1 MRLNWNY
8 RGNIV
13 EVPAFHNY
21 MVDPDFRHA
30 AGFFL
35 LMKALSNEQ
44 HALMPGT
51 GRVTSEIYEKLGFQ
65 EAKTSWYLKILRPI
79 HGAFIMSARKFL
91 SRPFRARYFDS
102 PRLEETSSSGFS
114 VTLSP
119 TDDLLEQLVGAMNSH
134 EPEVAA
140 PLWTVEQL
148 KWRFFHSLG
157 PRHLLIYEDSPRT
170 IRSFAIL
177 SLGPR
182 RGLNLGRIVEL
193 NAASVDSL
201 STLVHKYTNVFLGG
215 GFQFVHELVQVV
227 TSKFPLKRLSNGGVM
242 LLKAQKPFFEGLQG
256 KEVVRG
262 KNFALD
268 NGEIDLDLVQ
278 PTRMDGSVDGDDSR
292 IFALKPADAAGS
304 PVSRSIV
311 QNPEDSSGF
320 FIGSLGHDLIDQAA
334 KRSNPIFSFT
344 ATEELGP
351 MHIQCCQI
359 SPSAAARVFMFHL
372 HRDAG
377 LRGEG
382 SMPTAACLD
391 AGFFVGGEDEF
402 TVFQGMP
409 QPHSLIQVEDT
420 PRFFGEMG
428 VSRENP
434 AAMLPRADG
443 VLMEPAPDGGPA
455 DAGDQPGLAHLG
467 GQIGAAPSRDGQS
480 EGGGQLTGQG
490 FNLDHYLW
498 GEKTGG
504 DPAESYPPDPSG
516 VFRKSAFAR
525 NIPPLDGYPNVS
537 RSHHYANPGLPGESS
552 WLAVPENTV
561 TYIFGHEPI
570 VLFPHLAIERSYTGC
585 VEALWNS
592 FQVTTMPNQ
601 PDIIR

>member
-1 MRLNWNY
+1 
-8 RGNIV
+8 
-13 EVPAFHNY
+13 
-21 MVDPDFRHA
+21 
-30 AGFFL
+30 
-35 LMKALSNEQ
+35 
-44 HALMPGT
+44 
-51 GRVTSEIYEKLGFQ
+51 
-65 EAKTSWYLKILRPI
+65 
-79 HGAFIMSARKFL
+79 
-91 SRPFRARYFDS
+91 
-102 PRLEETSSSGFS
+102 
-114 VTLSP
+114 
-119 TDDLLEQLVGAMNSH
+119 
-134 EPEVAA
+134 
-140 PLWTVEQL
+140 
-148 KWRFFHSLG
+148 
-157 PRHLLIYEDSPRT
+157 
-170 IRSFAIL
+170 
-177 SLGPR
+177 
-182 RGLNLGRIVEL
+182 
-193 NAASVDSL
+193 
-201 STLVHKYTNVFLGG
+201 
-215 GFQFVHELVQVV
+215 
-227 TSKFPLKRLSNGGVM
+227 M

-504 DPAESYPPDPSG
+504 DPAESSPPDPSG

>member
-1 MRLNWNY
+1 MARRNMRMEEYLELVYQWHRGRSIRQIRDSLQISRKTIRKYLLFFMASGLSREKPLPPQAELARIVASVVQVAVFEQPARERIRLYHRQIQDWLGQPHMTIQQVQRLLEEEHELKVSYMSVY
-8 RGNIV
+8 RYVREHIEPLRKPVTVRLHAVAG
-13 EVPAFHNY
+13 EQAQ
-21 MVDPDFRHA
+21 VDFGY
-30 AGFFL
+30 AG
-35 LMKALSNEQ
+35 LMRDPETGKQRKA
-44 HALMPGT
+44 
-51 GRVTSEIYEKLGFQ
+51 
-65 EAKTSWYLKILRPI
+65 W
-79 HGAFIMSARKFL
+79 AFIM
-91 SRPFRARYFDS
+91 
-102 PRLEETSSSGFS
+102 
-114 VTLSP
+114 
-119 TDDLLEQLVGAMNSH
+119 
-134 EPEVAA
+134 
-140 PLWTVEQL
+140 
-148 KWRFFHSLG
+148 
-157 PRHLLIYEDSPRT
+157 I
-170 IRSFAIL
+170 
-177 SLGPR
+177 
-182 RGLNLGRIVEL
+182 
-193 NAASVDSL
+193 L

-402 TVFQGMP
+402 TVFQRMP

-504 DPAESYPPDPSG
+504 DPAESSPPDPSG

>member
-1 MRLNWNY
+1 MPTQKPPKIPIPKGWSSHVKSDICRIIQLAP
-8 RGNIV
+8 RVSVGELSTRRSV
-13 EVPAFHNY
+13 
-21 MVDPDFRHA
+21 FRQCFPSTQK
-30 AGFFL
+30 GFT
-35 LMKALSNEQ
+35 N
-44 HALMPGT
+44 
-51 GRVTSEIYEKLGFQ
+51 
-65 EAKTSWYLKILRPI
+65 
-79 HGAFIMSARKFL
+79 
-91 SRPFRARYFDS
+91 
-102 PRLEETSSSGFS
+102 
-114 VTLSP
+114 
-119 TDDLLEQLVGAMNSH
+119 
-134 EPEVAA
+134 
-140 PLWTVEQL
+140 
-148 KWRFFHSLG
+148 
-157 PRHLLIYEDSPRT
+157 
-170 IRSFAIL
+170 L
-177 SLGPR
+177 SL
-182 RGLNLGRIVEL
+182 LLL
-193 NAASVDSL
+193 L

-504 DPAESYPPDPSG
+504 DPAESSPPDPSG